1 MIPSLQSLRFIFAI
15 MIFLHHCSNNG
26 IAVFPPGG
34 ACGVSFFIILSGFV
48 MSAGY
53 GEKVE
58 QTNFKY
64 KEFILK
70 RLIRIYPLHIL
81 CLLGYI
87 AIRIFHF
94 SISDYLKLIPN
105 TLLLQSWIPIKEIY
119 FSGNAVS
126 WCLSDFL
133 FFYAIFPL
141 LSKFIKGGNKS
152 RIFSISIIIVIT
164 YLILALFMPESY
176 SHQILYIS
184 PLFRL
189 LDFIIGMY
197 TYTLYIKLSN
207 LNYKNKLLDMSF
219 TKKSIIELFLIC
231 LVSIPVILYSY
242 ISKNFYYSYIWWFIM
257 PELILCFAL
266 FNKRGGIF
274 KDIKF

>member
-1 MIPSLQSLRFIFAI
+1 MISSLQSLRFLFAI
-15 MIFLHHCSNNG
+15 MIFLHHFKG
-26 IAVFPPGG
+26 LFPAGG

-64 KEFILK
+64 KGFILK

-87 AIRIFHF
+87 VIRILYLSF
-94 SISDYLKLIPN
+94 SDYLKLIPN
-105 TLLLQSWIPIKEIY
+105 LFLLQSWIPVRGVY

-126 WCLSDFL
+126 WCLSDLL
-133 FFYAIFPL
+133 FFYTIFPFL
-141 LSKFIKGGNKS
+141 AKLINNLNNNRTYCLG
-152 RIFSISIIIVIT
+152 ILIVLF
-164 YLILALFMPESY
+164 YFLIALFMPEKY
-176 SHQILYIS
+176 SHQFLYIS
-184 PLFRL
+184 PIFRL
-189 LDFIIGMY
+189 IDFLIGMY
-197 TYTLYIKLSN
+197 TYKLYIKISN
-207 LNYKNKLLDMSF
+207 SILNDGLLNLTF
-219 TKKSIIELFLIC
+219 TTKSIIEFLSIC
-231 LVSIPVILYSY
+231 LVFIPVLLYTS
-242 ISKNFYYSYIWWFIM
+242 ISNNFYYSFVWWFIM
-257 PELILCFAL
+257 PVLILIFAL